1 MTYFGRPRAILM
13 RSESCMENDELK
25 KIIALLDSKIPR
37 EGAQVKLHQYGGGPD
52 ESAIVAN
59 SAGYSR
65 LGIEFLKAAFA
76 MPKNTNEPNRISLD
90 LGYLITDDSDVWFDS
105 FERREDVVSEKPRQ
119 TTKGRMIQLSFA
131 VLLLGTVALAL
142 VGLVSVIGPLV
153 S

>member
-1 MTYFGRPRAILM
+1 
-13 RSESCMENDELK
+13 MENDELK

-76 MPKNTNEPNRISLD
+76 VPRNTKEPNRIPLD
-90 LGYLITDDSDVWFDS
+90 LSYLITEDSDVWFDS
-105 FERREDVVSEKPRQ
+105 FERREDLFSEKSRL
-119 TTKGRMIQLSFA
+119 TTKDRVIQITFA
-131 VLLLGTVALAL
+131 GLLLGTIALAL
-142 VGLVSVIGPLV
+142 VGVVTLLRPLV